1 MNAQQ
6 LDVIG
11 HLFLGSAVAVGVL
24 QIGLVWA
31 LVRRAG
37 RRRPTGLVTPFP
49 DLAVDTLENEV
60 DRLRGELYR
69 LRNERDWLRKECAR
83 LARGDAEERR

>member
-1 MNAQQ
+1 M
-6 LDVIG
+6 IG
-11 HLFLGSAVAVGVL
+11 HIFLGGALAIGVL
-24 QIGLVWA
+24 QIGLLCA

-37 RRRPTGLVTPFP
+37 RPPTARAALSP
-49 DLAVDTLENEV
+49 DLDVDVAEHEI

-83 LARGDAEERR
+83 LARGQADTGQC

>member
-1 MNAQQ
+1 MSVQE
-6 LDVIG
+6 LDLIG
-11 HLFLGSAVAVGVL
+11 HLFLASAVGIGVL

-37 RRRPTGLVTPFP
+37 RRQAIGP
-49 DLAVDTLENEV
+49 LAPSSDQTVEMLEHEI
-60 DRLRGELYR
+60 DQLRGDLYR

-83 LARGDAEERR
+83 LARGQDEAGR